1 MADLRQVMQL
11 AKRTDSKVQ
20 IQIVGDEA
28 DALAYVF
35 TTVEAAQRFATA
47 LEGEWPFKQ
56 IDPER
61 PQTVFISLKP

>member
-11 AKRTDSKVQ
+11 AKRTDSEVQ

-35 TTVEAAQRFATA
+35 TTAEAAQRFAIA

-56 IDPER
+56 IDPAR
-61 PQTVFISLKP
+61 PNTVFISLKP